1 MGQIANQ
8 MALELFFKIKERI
21 KEKKS
26 KNKPIKTMVQ
36 RNRQFTV
43 YRCQKVKTVYRGD
56 DGMNKLYD
64 LLKYIIYASFYVI
77 MIKTGM
83 DFYEYKR
90 FPKLYESYSAPWYTE
105 TLLYIAASLFVIVVC
120 FMLRVIIGRKMK
132 KR

>member
-26 KNKPIKTMVQ
+26 KNKPIKTVVQ

-105 TLLYIAASLFVIVVC
+105 ALLYIAISLFVIVVC